1 MILEVDEIQ
10 MEERRMEK
18 WEYLT
23 RFMIA
28 NKENW
33 KADESIEYYRKQGF
47 SEFTPSKYSPQF
59 MISILNRLGADGWE
73 LVHMEPVPEVGSN
86 EDVGFPHGGANLT
99 TWSNVYFCVF
109 KRKVVAS
116 E

>member
-1 MILEVDEIQ
+1 
-10 MEERRMEK
+10 MEK

-23 RFMIA
+23 RFVWA

-33 KADESIEYYRKQGF
+33 KAEESVDFYRKQGF
-47 SEFTPSKYSPQF
+47 SDFKPNKFSPQF
-59 MISILNRLGADGWE
+59 MIATLNRLGEDGWE
-73 LVHMEPVPEVGSN
+73 LVHMEPVPEVGNN

-109 KRKVVAS
+109 KRKVNPS